1 VLTGVRRCGKSVLL
15 NMLRQQSK
23 EKDYFF
29 NFEDERLVT
38 FSLNDFQLLYEIFDD
53 AERLLENIVFIEL
66 KRRFQQIYYHKEKKN
81 AISLFKKI

>member
-1 VLTGVRRCGKSVLL
+1 MLTGVRRCGKSVLL